1 MLIYGYA
8 SDGMVSASKDII
20 KIIGN
25 NTNAY
30 AQGYFEYDSKKAGGL
45 TRCHLRFGNNP
56 IRATYYVE
64 RPMLV
69 VCTKD
74 DYLKKYDMLSN
85 IKENGIF
92 ILNTSRK
99 KDDLNE
105 LFNNKE
111 KAIIKNKK
119 IKIYTIDASKIAF
132 ECGIPN

>member
-1 MLIYGYA
+1 
-8 SDGMVSASKDII
+8 
-20 KIIGN
+20 
-25 NTNAY
+25 
-30 AQGYFEYDSKKAGGL
+30 
-45 TRCHLRFGNNP
+45 
-56 IRATYYVE
+56 
-64 RPMLV
+64 MLV

-132 ECGIPN
+132 ECGIPNKINMIMTTIIFKVSNYQRRLVQ